1 MIFFLQE
8 LKKRLNEAVVNEEKL
23 TEINNELNRQI
34 SQMVKDYD
42 QDKREA
48 LDRYKNSFL
57 RWRSFFFFF
66 LDLTDYIYFPS
77 IFFFKIGGH
86 VQNR

>member
-1 MIFFLQE
+1 MIFFQE

-48 LDRYKNSFL
+48 LDRYKHSFL
-57 RWRSFFFFF
+57 YGDNFFF
-66 LDLTDYIYFPS
+66 LDLTDYSYFPS

-86 VQNR
+86 IQNR

>member
-1 MIFFLQE
+1 MIFFQE

-57 RWRSFFFFF
+57 YEDHFFFI
-66 LDLTDYIYFPS
+66 DLTDFSYFPS
-77 IFFFKIGGH
+77 IIFFKIEGH
-86 VQNR
+86 V

>member
-66 LDLTDYIYFPS
+66 
-77 IFFFKIGGH
+77 
-86 VQNR
+86 

>member
-1 MIFFLQE
+1 MNILWFFFQE

-48 LDRYKNSFL
+48 LDRYKYSFL
-57 RWRSFFFFF
+57 DGGWFFS
-66 LDLTDYIYFPS
+66 D
-77 IFFFKIGGH
+77 
-86 VQNR
+86 